1 MRSPL
6 QFGMAWSS
14 FWSTLLTRFLL
25 GILIFGVLTSA
36 SANVSRALPLELTQA
51 DFRVDASAT
60 PPPDSATWQAQAL
73 PDAWPVNHAK
83 AVAENAPGG
92 WYRFRFQMP
101 TAFDPLQAVY
111 LPKLGLNAAVV
122 LNGRHIG
129 DGGSFQEPYGRN
141 WNRPLLFLVPP
152 GLLHPGE
159 NIMHVRV
166 LSNAYT
172 QANLH
177 SVWVG
182 PDSRLRPKF
191 ERALFLRVTLN
202 QTASLLIASMG
213 MLMLSLWWRRRQ
225 DVAYGYFGV
234 SALIWA
240 AQSTNLYWIEVPLTT
255 AHWEVAVNSSFQVFS
270 AFLLISLLRFSAA
283 GGRPLLPL
291 LWVSVIA
298 SPLTQMLAPARI
310 YLSLTA
316 SWHVFTLF
324 CASLTLV
331 FLLRAAIKWHNRDAG
346 LMAAAMGLVVVLAGH
361 DWLMHSQHFWLTR
374 PHELLEDLYLLHY
387 SAPLIFLSV
396 GMIMTSR
403 FVRVLNEFEALN
415 DDLEN
420 RVQAKHAQLQESF
433 SRMRALEMDQAVA
446 EERERIYRDLHDDV
460 GAKLLSLVYRAG
472 TPESAD
478 LARSALQD
486 LRDVVST
493 TQHGNLNLGA
503 VCADWRAECEQ
514 RLSEAGI
521 SLDWTQPNWSLP
533 SLENLSLT
541 PPQSLNLGRILREAV
556 SNLIKHA
563 RASQARIQI
572 NVEAGTLRLQI
583 RDDGVGCGGASPRPP
598 GRGVHNMEQR
608 AKRIG
613 AIFSRESH
621 VAGGCEIQVE
631 LPLAAVSGA

>member
-1 MRSPL
+1 
-6 QFGMAWSS
+6 MAWASS
-14 FWSTLLTRFLL
+14 WSTFLTRFLL
-25 GILIFGVLTSA
+25 GSLMFVLLSSA
-36 SANVSRALPLELTQA
+36 HAELPRVLPLELTQA
-51 DFRVDASAT
+51 DFRIDASAT
-60 PPPDSATWQAQAL
+60 PPPDSADWQAQAL
-73 PDAWPVNHAK
+73 PDAWPVNHAQ
-83 AVAENAPGG
+83 AVAANAAGG

-101 TAFDPLQAVY
+101 AAFDPLQAVY
-111 LPKLGLNAAVV
+111 LPKLGLNVAVV
-122 LNGRHIG
+122 LNGRPIG

-152 GLLHPGE
+152 GLLRPGE
-159 NIMHVRV
+159 NLMHVRL

-172 QANLH
+172 QASLH
-177 SVWVG
+177 SVWIG
-182 PDSRLRPKF
+182 PDSLLRPKF

-213 MLMLSLWWRRRQ
+213 VLMLSLWWRRRQ

-240 AQSTNLYWIEVPLTT
+240 AQSTNLYWVEAPLTT
-255 AHWEVAVNSSFQVFS
+255 AHWEIAVNSSFQVFS

-291 LWVSVIA
+291 LWFSALA

-316 SWHVFTLF
+316 FWHVFTLF
-324 CASLTLV
+324 CASLTLI
-331 FLLRAAIKWHNRDAG
+331 FLLRAAIKWGNRDAG
-346 LMAAAMGLVVVLAGH
+346 LMAAAMCLVVALAGH

-374 PHELLEDLYLLHY
+374 PHELLEDYYLLHY
-387 SAPLIFLSV
+387 SAPLVFLTV

-415 DDLEN
+415 DDLEG
-420 RVQAKHAQLQESF
+420 RVQAKHAQLQDSF
-433 SRMRALEMDQAVA
+433 FRMRALEMEQVVA

-460 GAKLLSLVYRAG
+460 GAKLLSLVYRAS

-493 TQHGNLNLGA
+493 TQHGNLTLGA

-521 SLDWTQPNWSLP
+521 SLGWVQPNWSLP
-533 SLENLSLT
+533 SLEDLDLT
-541 PPQSLNLGRILREAV
+541 PPQTLNLGRILREAV

-563 RASQARIQI
+563 SASNAWIQI
-572 NVEAGTLRLQI
+572 SVEAGTLSMLI
-583 RDDGVGCGGASPRPP
+583 RDDGIGCDGASSRPP
-598 GRGVHNMEQR
+598 GRGVRNMEQR
-608 AKRIG
+608 ASRIG
-613 AIFSRESH
+613 ARFSRH
-621 VAGGCEIQVE
+621 NPADGGCEIQVW
-631 LPLAAVSGA
+631 LPFVAVPEA